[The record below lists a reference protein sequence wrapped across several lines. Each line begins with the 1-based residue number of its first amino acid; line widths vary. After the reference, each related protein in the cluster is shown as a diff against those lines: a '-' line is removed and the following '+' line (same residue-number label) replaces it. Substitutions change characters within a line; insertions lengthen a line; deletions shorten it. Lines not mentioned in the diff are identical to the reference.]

1 MKSKSLETLISND
14 EQQSSSSSIDYST
27 TGLEAHYATSWS
39 CLQIVGPDTVDFLN
53 RLLSIQVASI
63 PTQQGSWA
71 FLLDHRG
78 RVQES
83 IYLLRENQQ
92 SFIAVSET
100 DAQAL
105 HDALDRFLFAENLN
119 LSLRKDLRCVYSR
132 FPTEH
137 IAKGRLTESFAQSFY
152 SISLLGYQS
161 EYLSITSTESV
172 SDFIQQHELRLIW
185 EETDF
190 EHERV
195 RLGIAQPL
203 REYQGRSPLDISTQG
218 ISEGKGCYPGQEV
231 IERTLA
237 LGKPA
242 KRTLA
247 VKIFAS
253 PEDLKLICKSYGQEE
268 ILEVLS
274 ASLDEQ
280 PQAKVIGILSSLST
294 RLMHETEDKTMP
306 FLYGIIQIKNRAD
319 DSNHMLIQIAGV
331 LPQAVRIVI
340 SDASL

>member
-1 MKSKSLETLISND
+1 MKSKSLETPIFNGEKQGSSPSSNH
-14 EQQSSSSSIDYST
+14 ST
-27 TGLEAHYATSWS
+27 TKIEAHYVTSWS
-39 CLQIVGPDTVDFLN
+39 CLQVVGPDTVDFLN
-53 RLLSIQVASI
+53 RLLSIQVSSV
-63 PTQQGSWA
+63 PNQQGSWA

-105 HDALDRFLFAENLN
+105 HDALDRFLFAEHLN
-119 LSLRKDLRCVYSR
+119 LTIRKDLQCVYSR

-137 IAKGRLTESFAQSFY
+137 VAKDRLKDSFAQSIY
-152 SISLLGYQS
+152 PISLLGYQS

-172 SDFIQQHELRLIW
+172 SDFIQQHELQPIW
-185 EETDF
+185 KEADF
-190 EHERV
+190 EHERI

-203 REYQGRSPLDISTQG
+203 REYQDRSPLDISTQG

-247 VKIFAS
+247 VKLFAS
-253 PEDLKLICKSYGQEE
+253 SKDLKLLSESYGQKDTIE
-268 ILEVLS
+268 ILSVTPNDQ
-274 ASLDEQ
+274 A
-280 PQAKVIGILSSLST
+280 QAKPIGILSSLST
-294 RLMHETEDKTMP
+294 DGLESNDKSP
-306 FLYGIIQIKNRAD
+306 
-319 DSNHMLIQIAGV
+319 LILSFSICSKLGEMSAN
-331 LPQAVRIVI
+331 
-340 SDASL
+340 